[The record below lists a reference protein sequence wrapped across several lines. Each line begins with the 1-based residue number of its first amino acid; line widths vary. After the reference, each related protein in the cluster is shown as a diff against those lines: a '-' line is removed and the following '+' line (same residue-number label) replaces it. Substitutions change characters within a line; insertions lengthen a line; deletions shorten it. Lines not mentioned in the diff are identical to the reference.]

1 MSTYLPLL
9 IFIAVVAVL
18 AAGSIIIWLQRS
30 PRRAALA
37 TLRLATPLPR
47 TAAPPRPG
55 TAPAGPARTDRSLE
69 ETPALKLAE
78 DAAIAAVA
86 RIARRL
92 SPPAYSASVRRRL
105 RLAGKDRQTD
115 ADRFLALR
123 VLSLALVVPVFLLIS
138 SSAFPGVYRLLA
150 FLLFA
155 SLLGL
160 GPEAYLNR
168 EVTDRQEKIR
178 RDLPT
183 LVELLMISV
192 EAGLGFD
199 QALARSVSSVPGP
212 LSEEFSRYL
221 GEVRMGSDHRQAL
234 EAIDYRTDVDE
245 LRSFLMALIQAETFG
260 VPIGPI
266 LRSQASEV
274 RIAQRQHVQELA
286 QKAPVK
292 MLFPMVFCVL
302 PALFVVIIGPATIQ
316 IYDQLHNI

>member
-9 IFIAVVAVL
+9 IFVAAVVVL
-18 AAGSIIIWLQRS
+18 AAGSVIIWLQRS
-30 PRRAALA
+30 PRRAALL
-37 TLRLATPLPR
+37 TLRLAIAPPR

-55 TAPAGPARTDRSLE
+55 TAPAAPARPDPSLE

-302 PALFVVIIGPATIQ
+302 PALFVVIIGPAAIQ